1 MRKNARM
8 KPIHLLLIVGVL
20 LAGCVGAGI
29 APPKEQVARIK
40 RAQIVAMEAH
50 PLGLPAEFSAGALAA
65 APVPGAGIVSIV
77 GILVEMPAASKR
89 GGEQSQ
95 SLQAALEAKK
105 TWVPTVIL
113 ANEVQAQLAAGGII
127 ATLSPGVKPIPGVED
142 RSYTVFMENW
152 MAPIRAWYN
161 NTEPVSD
168 YSALSSDQPTYVLEV
183 GILNYEIVGGKLLLQ
198 VNIKLIDPSNGGV
211 IGRARA
217 ADPPHMPTVDPLDQ
231 AFADDGKIFKEVF
244 ASEGRKL
251 VKECLAELG
260 LIQ

>member
-1 MRKNARM
+1 
-8 KPIHLLLIVGVL
+8 VL

-50 PLGLPAEFSAGALAA
+50 PLALPAEFSGLPAELPGLLAGS
-65 APVPGAGIVSIV
+65 PVLPITIIA

-89 GGEQSQ
+89 GGEKSK
-95 SLQAALEAKK
+95 SLQAALEAKQ
-105 TWVPTVIL
+105 TWVPTVVL
-113 ANEVQAQLAAGGII
+113 ASEVQEQLAAGGVN

-142 RSYTVFMENW
+142 RSYTVFMENR
-152 MAPIRAWYN
+152 MAPTRAWYN

-168 YSALSSDQPTYVLEV
+168 YAALSSGQPTYVLEV
-183 GILNYEIVGGKLLLQ
+183 AILNYEITGGKLLLQ
-198 VNIKLIDPSNGGV
+198 VNIKVIDPSNGHV

-217 ADPPHMPTVDPLDQ
+217 ANPWRMPTVDPLDQ

-244 ASEGRKL
+244 ANEGRKL
-251 VKECLAELG
+251 VRECLTELG